1 MGRLDP
7 GFCRNDTVGACIPA
21 AQQGQTGWMV
31 EYGITLR
38 AVTDEM
44 LRIGT
49 DLKNMY
55 AILDKQDDCTDTE

>member
-1 MGRLDP
+1 MVSDP
-7 GFCRNDTVGACIPA
+7 KMI
-21 AQQGQTGWMV
+21 GQKAN

-55 AILDKQDDCTDTE
+55 AILDKKEDCADTDTE

>member
-1 MGRLDP
+1 MVSDP
-7 GFCRNDTVGACIPA
+7 KMIEQKAY
-21 AQQGQTGWMV
+21 

-38 AVTDEM
+38 AVADEM

-55 AILDKQDDCTDTE
+55 AILDKKEDCADTDNE